1 MSARRGEFEEAAED
15 SVPSNSSSSSPSSPG
30 DSWRVFCAIDL
41 PESVHA
47 RLRQHIAQLRD
58 VESASKVSWTRDT
71 NVHLTLKFLGDIAQ
85 SRISLLSQAADS
97 AVSGRQAFKI
107 VIERTGLFPKAGA
120 PRVLWIGVSDPSGGL
135 LSLQRDFEEECARAG
150 FDGEDRPFHPH
161 LTLARLRQPRASRA
175 LAAAHMKMA
184 FEPIE
189 VVVSELRVIRSQLS
203 SKGSQYTVLTRHS
216 LVT

>member
-1 MSARRGEFEEAAED
+1 MKGPQREFKEAAES
-15 SVPSNSSSSSPSSPG
+15 SVSSNSTSQSTSAPG
-30 DSWRVFCAIDL
+30 NRWRVFCAIDL
-41 PESVHA
+41 PEFVHA

-58 VESASKVSWTRDT
+58 IESASKVSWTRDT
-71 NVHLTLKFLGDIAQ
+71 NVHLTLKFLGDIEQ

-97 AVSGRQAFKI
+97 AVSGRKAFKI

-120 PRVLWIGVSDPSGGL
+120 PRVLWIGVSDHSGGL

-150 FDGEDRPFHPH
+150 FDREDRPFHPH
-161 LTLARLRQPRASRA
+161 LTLARLREPRASRA
-175 LAAAHMKMA
+175 LAAEHVKMA

-189 VVVSELRVIRSQLS
+189 VVVSELRVIRSQLT
-203 SKGSQYTVLTRHS
+203 SKGSQYTVLARHS